1 MRDLNVS
8 LAVLAAVAAIGGLS
22 GEAQAQ
28 GAPPAASA
36 PPASVSPATA
46 DTPQVAPFGVA
57 FTVPKDWT
65 AKSGPGWVDVRPP
78 EGDSDIVIVDA
89 GEAKDGP
96 EAAAKAWAM
105 FRPPGMTRKV
115 LLTPALP
122 PREFWDEGVQVA
134 YDVSPNEHRQ
144 VVAVASKKN
153 GRWIVILV
161 DANGATVEKRG
172 AQAQLLLGTLKPV
185 GEARE
190 TFAGRTAHHLDPE
203 RIAALK
209 AFVES
214 AMQELKVPGAAVALI
229 DHGQV
234 VFEGGFGVKTLGKPE
249 PVDAHTKF
257 MIASNTKGLSTLLL
271 ARLVDQG
278 KLKWDEP
285 VTQAYPPF
293 RLGSDDTTRQVLM
306 KNLVCACTGLPRKDL
321 EWIFNTPKG
330 TPASSTFTLLA
341 ATQPTSKFGEVF
353 QYNNLMASAAGFIG
367 GHLVYPNL
375 EIGAAYDRAMQT
387 LIFDP
392 LGMSETT
399 FDYDKA
405 LGGDHASPH
414 SMGLDGAE
422 HVASMDLNDEIIPY
436 RPAGGAWS
444 TVHDMIKYVRDELD
458 EGKLPDG
465 RTLVSAQ
472 NLLQRRVKSV
482 PLGEHEWYG
491 MGLIVDQTLG
501 VTVVSHGGDLLGY
514 HSDWWALPDA
524 GVGAVI
530 LVNSDEGAPLVGAF
544 QRRLL
549 EVLYDGKPLAAGQ
562 VKANAVAQGQGIAK
576 LRELVSDPPDAA
588 AAAALARHYVSPE
601 LGRVEVST
609 AGPNV
614 IFDFGP
620 WKSRTVTRKNPDGT
634 ITFITMEPGSPR
646 AGFVVGTSGG
656 KRQLTVRDA
665 QHVYVYT
672 EAP

>member
-1 MRDLNVS
+1 MRS
-8 LAVLAAVAAIGGLS
+8 KMWTAVMASVLGMTLS
-22 GEAQAQ
+22 ATAGAQPAPA
-28 GAPPAASA
+28 APPAASL
-36 PPASVSPATA
+36 SPVAA
-46 DTPQVAPFGVA
+46 DTPQVAPFGVG

-65 AKSGPGWVDVRPP
+65 ASSGPGWVDIRPP
-78 EGDSDIVIVDA
+78 EADSDIVIVDA

-96 EAAAKAWAM
+96 DAAAKAWAL

-134 YDVSPNEHRQ
+134 YDVSPNEHRT
-144 VVAVASKKN
+144 VAAIASKRN
-153 GRWIVILV
+153 GRWIVVLV
-161 DANGATVEKRG
+161 DANAATVEKRG
-172 AQAQLLLGTLKPV
+172 AQASLLLGTLKPV

-190 TFAGRTAHHLDPE
+190 TFAGRTAHRLDAE

-209 AFVES
+209 AFVETT
-214 AMQELKVPGAAVALI
+214 MQELKVPGAAVALI
-229 DHGQV
+229 DHDQV
-234 VFEGGFGVKTLGKPE
+234 VFEGGFGVKELGKPD
-249 PVDAHTKF
+249 PVDAHTRF

-285 VTQAYPPF
+285 VTEAYPAF

-306 KNLVCACTGLPRKDL
+306 KNLVCACTGLPRKDM
-321 EWIFNTPKG
+321 EWIFNTRKG
-330 TPASSTFTLLA
+330 TPAASTFTLLA

-367 GHLVYPNL
+367 GHLVYPDL
-375 EIGAAYDRAMQT
+375 EIGAAYDRALQT
-387 LIFDP
+387 LILDP

-399 FDYDKA
+399 LDFDKA

-414 SMGLDGAE
+414 SLGLDGAE
-422 HVASMDLNDEIIPY
+422 HVASMDLNYEIIPY

-458 EGKLPDG
+458 EGVSPGG
-465 RTLVSAQ
+465 RRLVSTQ
-472 NLLQRRVKSV
+472 NLMQRRVRSV
-482 PLGEHEWYG
+482 PLGEHNWYG
-491 MGLIVDQTLG
+491 MGLMVDQTFG

-514 HSDWWALPDA
+514 HSNWWALPEA

-530 LVNSDEGAPLVGAF
+530 LVNSDEGSALVGAF
-544 QRRLL
+544 ERRLL

-562 VKANAVAQGQGIAK
+562 IRATAVAQGQSVAK
-576 LRELVSDPPDAA
+576 LRELVSDPPEAA
-588 AAAALARHYVSPE
+588 AAASLARRYVSPE
-601 LGRVEVST
+601 LGRIEVS
-609 AGPNV
+609 AVGPDV

-634 ITFITMEPGSPR
+634 MTFITIDPGAPR
-646 AGFVVGTSGG
+646 AGFVVGSAAG
-656 KRQLTVRDA
+656 KRQLTVRDG
-665 QHVYVYT
+665 QHTYVYA

>member
-1 MRDLNVS
+1 MRNWNRS
-8 LAVLAAVAAIGGLS
+8 AAIIAAAAAMAASS
-22 GEAQAQ
+22 GIATAQ
-28 GAPPAASA
+28 GAPAASA
-36 PPASVSPATA
+36 PATSLSPAAA

-65 AKSGPGWVDVRPP
+65 AHSAPGWVDLRPP
-78 EGDSDIVIVDA
+78 EGDSDIVIADA
-89 GEAKDGP
+89 GEAKDGA
-96 EAAAKAWAM
+96 EAAAKAWAL
-105 FRPPGMTRKV
+105 FRPGGMTRKV
-115 LLTPALP
+115 LLTPSLP
-122 PREFWDEGVQVA
+122 PREFWEEGVQVA
-134 YDVSPNEHRQ
+134 YEVSPNEHRS
-144 VVAVASKKN
+144 VAAIASKKN
-153 GRWIVILV
+153 GRWIVVLV
-161 DANGATVEKRG
+161 DANAATLEKRG
-172 AQAQLLLGTLKPV
+172 AQASLLLGTLKPV
-185 GEARE
+185 GDARE
-190 TFAGRTAHHLDPE
+190 SFAGRTVHRLGPE
-203 RIAALK
+203 QIAALK
-209 AFVES
+209 AFVETS
-214 AMQELKVPGAAVALI
+214 MHELKVPGAAVALI

-234 VFEGGFGVKTLGKPE
+234 VFEGGFGVKTLGKPD
-249 PVDAHTKF
+249 PVDAHTRF

-271 ARLVDQG
+271 ARLADQG
-278 KLKWDEP
+278 KLRWDEP

-306 KNLVCACTGLPRKDL
+306 KHLVCACTGLPRKDM
-321 EWIFNTPKG
+321 EWIFNTPRG
-330 TPASSTFTLLA
+330 TPAQSTFTLLA

-367 GHLVYPNL
+367 GHLVYPQL
-375 EIGAAYDRAMQT
+375 EIGAAYDRAMQN

-392 LGMSETT
+392 LGMTETT

-422 HVASMDLNDEIIPY
+422 HVASMDLNYEIIPY

-444 TVHDMIKYVRDELD
+444 SAHDMIKYVRDELD
-458 EGKLPDG
+458 EGRLADG
-465 RTLVSAQ
+465 RTLVSKQ
-472 NLLQRRVKSV
+472 NLLQRRARSV

-491 MGLIVDQTLG
+491 MGVIVDQTFG
-501 VTVVSHGGDLLGY
+501 ITVVSHGGDLLGY
-514 HSDWWALPDA
+514 HSDWWALPEA

-530 LVNSDEGAPLVGAF
+530 LVNADEGSPLVAAF

-588 AAAALARHYVSPE
+588 AVAGLAHRYMSPE
-601 LGRVEVST
+601 LGRLEVSS

-620 WKSRTVTRKNPDGT
+620 WKNRVVTRKNPDGT
-634 ITFITMEPGSPR
+634 VTFITIEPGAPR
-646 AGFVVGTSGG
+646 AGFVVGPAGG

-665 QHVYVYT
+665 QHTYVYT

>member
-1 MRDLNVS
+1 MRSKMWLMAVGS
-8 LAVLAAVAAIGGLS
+8 VLAMTMAAG
-22 GEAQAQ
+22 AQAQ
-28 GAPPAASA
+28 PAPPAA
-36 PPASVSPATA
+36 PPASVSPAAA
-46 DTPQVAPFGVA
+46 DTPQVAPFGVSY
-57 FTVPKDWT
+57 TVPKDWT
-65 AKSGPGWVDVRPP
+65 AKSGPGWVDLRPP
-78 EGDSDIVIVDA
+78 EADSDIVIVDA

-96 EAAAKAWAM
+96 EAAAKAWAL
-105 FRPPGMTRKV
+105 FRPPGMTRKI
-115 LLTPALP
+115 LLTPSLP

-153 GRWIVILV
+153 GRWIVVLV
-161 DANGATVEKRG
+161 DANAATMEKRG
-172 AQAQLLLGTLKPV
+172 AQASLLVGTLKPT
-185 GEARE
+185 GETRE
-190 TFAGRTAHHLDPE
+190 SFAGRTAHRLDPE

-209 AFVES
+209 AFVETS
-214 AMQELKVPGAAVALI
+214 MQELKIPGAAVALI

-234 VFEGGFGVKTLGKPE
+234 VFEGGFGVKTLGKPD
-249 PVDAHTKF
+249 PVDAHTRF

-278 KLKWDEP
+278 KLRWDEP
-285 VTQAYPPF
+285 VTEAYPAF

-306 KNLVCACTGLPRKDL
+306 KHLVCACTGLPRKDM

-330 TPASSTFTLLA
+330 TPATTTFTLLA

-367 GHLVYPNL
+367 GHLVYPQL
-375 EIGAAYDRAMQT
+375 EIGAAYDKAMQT

-392 LGMSETT
+392 LGMGETT

-414 SMGLDGAE
+414 SIGLDGAE
-422 HVASMDLNDEIIPY
+422 HVASMDLNYEIIPY

-458 EGKLPDG
+458 DGKLPDG
-465 RTLVSAQ
+465 RTLVSSQ
-472 NLLQRRVKSV
+472 NLMQRRAKSV
-482 PLGEHEWYG
+482 PLGEHNWYG
-491 MGLIVDQTLG
+491 MGLMVDQTFG

-514 HSDWWALPDA
+514 HSNWWALPEA

-530 LVNSDEGAPLVGAF
+530 LVNTDEGTPLVGAF
-544 QRRLL
+544 ERRLL

-562 VKANAVAQGQGIAK
+562 VKASAAAQGQSIAK

-588 AAAALARHYVSPE
+588 AVTALAHRYASPE
-601 LGRVEVST
+601 LGRLDVST

-614 IFDFGP
+614 VFDFGP
-620 WKSRTVTRKNPDGT
+620 WKSRVVTRKNPDGT
-634 ITFITMEPGSPR
+634 TTFITIDPGAPR
-646 AGFVVGTSGG
+646 AGFVVGSAGG
-656 KRQLTVRDA
+656 KRQLTVRDG
-665 QHVYVYT
+665 QHTYAYT

>member
-1 MRDLNVS
+1 M
-8 LAVLAAVAAIGGLS
+8 
-22 GEAQAQ
+22 
-28 GAPPAASA
+28 
-36 PPASVSPATA
+36 
-46 DTPQVAPFGVA
+46 
-57 FTVPKDWT
+57 
-65 AKSGPGWVDVRPP
+65 
-78 EGDSDIVIVDA
+78 
-89 GEAKDGP
+89 
-96 EAAAKAWAM
+96 
-105 FRPPGMTRKV
+105 
-115 LLTPALP
+115 
-122 PREFWDEGVQVA
+122 
-134 YDVSPNEHRQ
+134 
-144 VVAVASKKN
+144 
-153 GRWIVILV
+153 
-161 DANGATVEKRG
+161 
-172 AQAQLLLGTLKPV
+172 
-185 GEARE
+185 
-190 TFAGRTAHHLDPE
+190 
-203 RIAALK
+203 
-209 AFVES
+209 
-214 AMQELKVPGAAVALI
+214 ALI

-234 VFEGGFGVKTLGKPE
+234 VFEGGFGVKTLGKPD
-249 PVDAHTKF
+249 PVDAHTRF

-278 KLKWDEP
+278 KLRWDEP
-285 VTQAYPPF
+285 VTEAYPAF

-306 KNLVCACTGLPRKDL
+306 KNLVCACTGLPRKDM
-321 EWIFNTPKG
+321 EWIFNTRKG

-375 EIGAAYDRAMQT
+375 EIGAAYDRAMQN

-392 LGMSETT
+392 LGMTETT

-405 LGGDHASPH
+405 LSGDHASPH

-422 HVASMDLNDEIIPY
+422 HVANMDLNYEIIPY

-458 EGKLPDG
+458 QGRLPDG

-472 NLLQRRVKSV
+472 NLLQRRAKSV

-491 MGLIVDQTLG
+491 MGLIVDQTFG

-530 LVNSDEGAPLVGAF
+530 LVNSDEGTPLVSAF

-549 EVLYDGKPLAAGQ
+549 ELLYDGKPLAAGQ
-562 VKANAVAQGQGIAK
+562 VKANAAAQGQSIAK

-601 LGRVEVST
+601 LGRIEVSSV
-609 AGPNV
+609 GPNV

-620 WKSRTVTRKNPDGT
+620 WKSRVVTRKNPDGT

-646 AGFVVGTSGG
+646 AGFVVGSAGG

>member
-1 MRDLNVS
+1 MRDWRVS
-8 LAVLAAVAAIGGLS
+8 LAALAAVAAIGSLG
-22 GEAQAQ
+22 GVAHAQ
-28 GAPPAASA
+28 GAPTASPPAASVA
-36 PPASVSPATA
+36 PVTA

-65 AKSGPGWVDVRPP
+65 EKSGPGWVDVRPP

-96 EAAAKAWAM
+96 EAAAKAWAL
-105 FRPPGMTRKV
+105 FRPPGMTRKI
-115 LLTPALP
+115 LLTPSLP

-134 YDVSPNEHRQ
+134 YEVSPNEHRT
-144 VVAVASKKN
+144 VTAIASKKN

-190 TFAGRTAHHLDPE
+190 TFAGRTAHRLDPE

-209 AFVES
+209 AFVETS
-214 AMQELKVPGAAVALI
+214 MQDLKVPGAAVALI

-234 VFEGGFGVKTLGKPE
+234 VFEGGFGVKTLGKAD
-249 PVDAHTKF
+249 PVDAHTRF

-278 KLKWDEP
+278 KLRWDEP
-285 VTQAYPPF
+285 VTEAYPAF

-306 KNLVCACTGLPRKDL
+306 KNLVCACTGLPRKDM

-375 EIGAAYDRAMQT
+375 EIGAAYDRAMQN

-392 LGMSETT
+392 LGMTETT
-399 FDYDKA
+399 FDDDKA
-405 LGGDHASPH
+405 LSGDHASPH
-414 SMGLDGAE
+414 SIGLDGAE
-422 HVASMDLNDEIIPY
+422 HVASMDLNYEIIPY

-465 RTLVSAQ
+465 RTLVTTQ
-472 NLLQRRVKSV
+472 NLLQRRAKSV

-491 MGLIVDQTLG
+491 MGLIVDQTFG

-514 HSDWWALPDA
+514 HSDWWALPEA

-549 EVLYDGKPLAAGQ
+549 EVLYDGKPLAGGQ
-562 VKANAVAQGQGIAK
+562 IKANAVAQGQSIAK

-588 AAAALARHYVSPE
+588 AVAALARHYVSPE
-601 LGRVEVST
+601 LGRLEVSS

-620 WKSRTVTRKNPDGT
+620 WKSRVVTRKNPDGT

-646 AGFVVGTSGG
+646 AGFVVGSAGG